1 MKNMKNIIFLSLVLV
16 LVLVLLITVGRGYG
30 MVSVFVHEGDI
41 EWVDPQDKT
50 LSLAENITREN
61 FIIEATDFYES
72 SALLTVTSKNEE
84 VEKAIVRKGD
94 YFNIVDK
101 TNITIMNVTI
111 LDYKEKKGNLS
122 AQEGLNITIDQRIKI
137 RTRLVGQPVPRLS
150 IIPWERK
157 RNNRT
162 FVDRVFVGGS
172 EISINFSIKNEGKST
187 LRGMHLVLNKSG
199 IMGVEMGGLGFLF
212 SNERLD
218 RELPQLKANETV
230 TENIRFRAPTVTK
243 RKNFTISAKVVGKDA
258 FGREYNTSDS
268 TYVIVRPLFEKLV
281 DIKKYIPEKMY
292 MGDYLYVSVYIKNNG
307 YDDINGMNLIEDIP
321 AGFIPLDIFYYNNL
335 TNFTLKGNENKLV
348 MYKLKPMRP
357 GIFIFGNKS
366 SILKWG
372 KDGEEKIEYN
382 NDANRLIVN
391 GPYVEIRKTGVI
403 DDKGRNK
410 KGSDKI
416 TVNIIARN
424 LGDMTAIVKF
434 RDAVP
439 MNGVIAKTLVIRP
452 SDTAAY
458 TYSIDK
464 SNVTNIISNGKV
476 TLPHVKATVVD
487 QFLYT
492 NDRYAQHVVSND
504 LVLNLSER

>member
-1 MKNMKNIIFLSLVLV
+1 
-16 LVLVLLITVGRGYG
+16 
-30 MVSVFVHEGDI
+30 MVSVSVPEGDI

-72 SALLTVTSKNEE
+72 SAILTVYTYDNEE
-84 VEKAIVRKGD
+84 VERIIVRKGD
-94 YFNIVDK
+94 YFNIADK

-111 LDYKEKKGNLS
+111 LDYIEKRGTLS

-150 IIPWERK
+150 IMPWERK
-157 RNNRT
+157 QNNRT
-162 FVDRVFVGGS
+162 FVDRIFVGGS
-172 EISINFSIKNEGKST
+172 EISINFSIKNDGKST
-187 LRGMHLVLNKSG
+187 LRGIHLVLNKSD

-212 SNERLD
+212 SNEQLD
-218 RELPQLKANETV
+218 RELPELKANETV
-230 TENIRFRAPTVTK
+230 TENIRFIAPTVTK
-243 RKNFTISAKVVGKDA
+243 RKNFTISAKVVGEDA

-268 TYVIVRPLFEKLV
+268 TYVIVRPLVEKLV

-307 YDDINGMNLIEDIP
+307 YGNISGMSLIEDIP
-321 AGFIPLDIFYYNNL
+321 TGFTPLDTFYYNNL
-335 TNFTLKGNENKLV
+335 TNFTLRGNENKLV

-366 SILKWG
+366 SILEWG
-372 KDGEEKIEYN
+372 KDGDEEVEYN
-382 NDANRLIVN
+382 NNAKRLIVN
-391 GPYVEIRKTGVI
+391 GPYVEIRKTGFI
-403 DDKGRNK
+403 DYKGRNNGS

-424 LGDMTAIVKF
+424 SGDMTAIVKF
-434 RDAVP
+434 RDAIP
-439 MNGVIAKTLVIRP
+439 MNGVIAKTFVIRP
-452 SDTAAY
+452 SNTATY

-464 SNVTNIISNGKV
+464 SNVTNITFNGKV
-476 TLPHVKATVVD
+476 TLPHVEAIVVD

-492 NDRYAQHVVSND
+492 NDRYTQHVVSND